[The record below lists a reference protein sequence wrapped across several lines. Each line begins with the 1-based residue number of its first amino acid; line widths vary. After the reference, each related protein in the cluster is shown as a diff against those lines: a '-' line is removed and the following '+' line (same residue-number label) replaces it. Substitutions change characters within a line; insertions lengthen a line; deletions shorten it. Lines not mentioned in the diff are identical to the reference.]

1 MNKEVTNE
9 ELARMIA
16 EGFANTAT
24 KQELAIVKDDL
35 AVVKT
40 DVAEI
45 KNSLETVE
53 SKLDR
58 ALYKELDVHERWI
71 KQLADKVGI
80 ELIR

>member
-16 EGFANTAT
+16 EGFAGTAT
-24 KQELAIVKDDL
+24 KQDLTVVKDDL

-45 KNSLETVE
+45 KNRLEAVE
-53 SKLDR
+53 NKLDR

-71 KQLADKVGI
+71 KQLANKAGI
-80 ELIR
+80 ELSR